1 MRSGG
6 ESSSTQAEV
15 LEQALESLR
24 QHALALAATQERRPT
39 PNWSERT
46 LYGIVFAGVVAWSG
60 WMQAGHVD
68 LERRMRAMEIAN
80 AQQAVLVEQ
89 MRQLRGDVE
98 RVGTKVDRLVERSQR
113 YWGPSE
119 SP

>member
-1 MRSGG
+1 MPPA
-6 ESSSTQAEV
+6 EEFSSRQAEV
-15 LEQALESLR
+15 LQQAQESLR
-24 QHALALAATQERRPT
+24 EHAIALHERRPT

-80 AQQAVLVEQ
+80 AQQGVLVEQ
-89 MRQLRGDVE
+89 VKQLRGDIE
-98 RVGTKVDRLVERSQR
+98 RVGTKVDRLMERSVR
-113 YWGPSE
+113 YWGQETP
-119 SP
+119 